1 MDTFKQYYTKVI
13 NEMGWNPQV
22 RMNQPGDPSRLRER
36 PRRRAG
42 VGGDTNAL
50 TQAREITDNPDNVDL
65 QHAQRVLD
73 DLGKSYDKPSNDDL
87 KGTIIQKYRE
97 LRDLLKQKSA
107 TPVTHENVVA
117 VAEECVRI
125 AESIDRLLAD

>member
-22 RMNQPGDPSRLRER
+22 RMKNPGDPSRLRER
-36 PRRRAG
+36 PRQQPAT
-42 VGGDTNAL
+42 GGDTTAL
-50 TQAREITDNPDNVDL
+50 TQAKQITDNPDNVDL
-65 QHAQRVLD
+65 QHAQQVLD
-73 DLGKSYDKPSNDDL
+73 NLGKSYDQPSNDDL
-87 KGTIIQKYRE
+87 KTTIIQKYRE

-107 TPVTHENVVA
+107 TPVTHENVIA